1 MEGGRDKAEP
11 HACEQPRSEGR
22 ADIVAAAAAGSG
34 ARAKKQPTSKNALYA
49 QGCQGAGAT
58 LELTRSTCG
67 LAAAVERR
75 RANTDHRH
83 NAIQHDTLTAQEY
96 QPSLTYAFLTRG

>member
-22 ADIVAAAAAGSG
+22 ATSWQLQRRKAALVQ
-34 ARAKKQPTSKNALYA
+34 KKQPTSKKALYA

-58 LELTRSTCG
+58 LELTRSTCA